1 MEIFVVG
8 LFYGYKNISS
18 DRNDE
23 TFSKEEEKEDSKT
36 CVCSILY
43 GSASK
48 TSLLADE
55 FTKGS
60 RIESSSEVTR
70 LRITRH
76 GMAKLKSWCKKNT
89 LFLPFFPF
97 SPPSFVVLIRP
108 IEVKFSFPLE
118 IQRLFKMIF
127 FPWKTFHGQFAH
139 NFRTDSS
146 FPSYLRAER
155 NGAPLSSFFVFRRTT
170 WSGRDDFHGINFG
183 RGSF

>member
-1 MEIFVVG
+1 MDIKIFHPIETMRHSAKNKKKTRRRVFVP
-8 LFYGYKNISS
+8 FYMVPLRKRRCWQTSS
-18 DRNDE
+18 
-23 TFSKEEEKEDSKT
+23 
-36 CVCSILY
+36 
-43 GSASK
+43 
-48 TSLLADE
+48 
-55 FTKGS
+55 KGS

-76 GMAKLKSWCKKNT
+76 GMAKLKSWCKRNT
-89 LFLPFFPF
+89 LSLPFFPF

-146 FPSYLRAER
+146 FPSHLRAER